1 MADKVTDGQHDIVNP
16 LFRPQALA
24 KVTDPDQLD
33 QSLRLVRPCHLL
45 GFGVVAVVLGAGL
58 VWSLIATAPVKV
70 SGPGVLLSPAGVA
83 AVTTRDTGNIDQL
96 LVRPGDRVVPDQP
109 LALIRS
115 PERIDELRA
124 AEEEASEAQALY
136 QALAEEF
143 AAQDRLQ
150 ADLLARMTAAT
161 AERIR
166 SLEVLVESLTKQRA
180 GEAGLRDKGLVSGR
194 QFLETETQLAQTA
207 HELAMARS
215 HVTELALEKEQQ
227 ASKRQQELAEQRL
240 RAQNLRRHA
249 DNLNRKYERDRHVLA
264 TVSGH
269 VAEIGVDVDDPVS
282 AGQAIARLL
291 IDREEESGLTVIAYL
306 PAAEGKKVKPDMLA
320 QVSPST
326 VKFELEGYVLGRV
339 LRVSELPASR
349 EALLR
354 RLRNTVLVDDL
365 LKQGTPIEIEV
376 ALQQNAAAPSGYAW
390 TSGVGPDI
398 RLEPGTLARTQVVV
412 ERVHLISLLFPAMDY
427 VYGWFKA
434 R

>member
-1 MADKVTDGQHDIVNP
+1 MTDKVTDGQHDNVNP

-58 VWSLIATAPVKV
+58 AWSLIATAPVKV

-161 AERIR
+161 AERIQ

-180 GEAGLRDKGLVSGR
+180 GEAGFSV
-194 QFLETETQLAQTA
+194 
-207 HELAMARS
+207 
-215 HVTELALEKEQQ
+215 
-227 ASKRQQELAEQRL
+227 
-240 RAQNLRRHA
+240 
-249 DNLNRKYERDRHVLA
+249 
-264 TVSGH
+264 
-269 VAEIGVDVDDPVS
+269 
-282 AGQAIARLL
+282 
-291 IDREEESGLTVIAYL
+291 
-306 PAAEGKKVKPDMLA
+306 
-320 QVSPST
+320 
-326 VKFELEGYVLGRV
+326 
-339 LRVSELPASR
+339 
-349 EALLR
+349 
-354 RLRNTVLVDDL
+354 
-365 LKQGTPIEIEV
+365 
-376 ALQQNAAAPSGYAW
+376 
-390 TSGVGPDI
+390 
-398 RLEPGTLARTQVVV
+398 
-412 ERVHLISLLFPAMDY
+412 
-427 VYGWFKA
+427 
-434 R
+434 

>member
-1 MADKVTDGQHDIVNP
+1 MNP
-16 LFRPQALA
+16 LYRPQALA

-33 QSLRLVRPCHLL
+33 QSLRLVRPRHLL
-45 GFGVVAVVLGAGL
+45 GFGVVAAVLVAGL
-58 VWSLIATAPVKV
+58 AWSLIATAPVKV

-83 AVTTRDTGNIDQL
+83 AVTSRDTGNVDQL

-115 PERIDELRA
+115 PERIDELSA

-136 QALAEEF
+136 QALEREF
-143 AAQDRLQ
+143 ASQNRHQ

-161 AERIR
+161 AERIQ
-166 SLEVLVESLTKQRA
+166 SLEALLESLTKQRV
-180 GEAGLRDKGLVSGR
+180 GEASLRDKGMVSSR
-194 QFLETETQLAQTA
+194 QFFETETQLAQTA
-207 HELAMARS
+207 HDLATARNRI
-215 HVTELALEKEQQ
+215 TELALEQEQQ

-240 RAQNLRRHA
+240 RAQNLRRRA
-249 DNLNRKYERDRHVLA
+249 DNLRRDYERDRQVLA
-264 TVSGH
+264 TVTGI
-269 VAEIGVDVDDPVS
+269 VTEIGVDVEDPVK
-282 AGQAIARLL
+282 AGQAIAHLL
-291 IDREEESGLTVIAYL
+291 VDREAERGLTAIAYL

-339 LRVSELPASR
+339 TRVSELPASC

-354 RLRNTVLVDDL
+354 RLRNAVLVDDL
-365 LKQGTPIEIEV
+365 LKNGAPVEIEV
-376 ALQQNAAAPSGYAW
+376 ALQKEATTPSGYAW
-390 TSGVGPDI
+390 TSGIGPDI

>member
-1 MADKVTDGQHDIVNP
+1 MNP
-16 LFRPQALA
+16 LYRPQALA

-33 QSLRLVRPCHLL
+33 QSLRLVRPRHLL
-45 GFGVVAVVLGAGL
+45 GFGVVAAVLVAGL
-58 VWSLIATAPVKV
+58 AWSLIATAPVKV

-83 AVTTRDTGNIDQL
+83 AVTTRDTGHVEQL

-115 PERIDELRA
+115 PERSDELLA

-136 QALAEEF
+136 QALAQEF

-150 ADLLARMTAAT
+150 ADLLTRMTAAT
-161 AERIR
+161 AERIE
-166 SLEVLVESLTKQRA
+166 SLEALLTTLTKQRA
-180 GEAGLRDKGLVSGR
+180 GEAGLRDKGMVSSR
-194 QFLETETQLAQTA
+194 QFFETETQLAQTA
-207 HELAMARS
+207 HELAMARNRI
-215 HVTELALEKEQQ
+215 TELALDQEQQ

-240 RAQNLRRHA
+240 RAQNLRRRA
-249 DNLNRKYERDRHVLA
+249 DNLSRKYERDRQVLA
-264 TVSGH
+264 TVAGL

-282 AGQAIARLL
+282 AGQAIARLVVA
-291 IDREEESGLTVIAYL
+291 REEASGLTAIAYL

-354 RLRNTVLVDDL
+354 RLRNDVLVDDL
-365 LKQGTPIEIEV
+365 LKEGTPIEIEV
-376 ALQQNAAAPSGYAW
+376 ALQEDGSTPSGYAW

>member
-1 MADKVTDGQHDIVNP
+1 MADKVTDGQQDNVNP

-24 KVTDPDQLD
+24 RVTDPDQLD

-161 AERIR
+161 AERIQ

-207 HELAMARS
+207 HELAMARN

-240 RAQNLRRHA
+240 RVQNLRRHA
-249 DNLNRKYERDRHVLA
+249 DNLNRKYERDRQVLA
-264 TVSGH
+264 TVAGH

-282 AGQAIARLL
+282 AGQSIARLL

-365 LKQGTPIEIEV
+365 LKEGTPIEIEV
-376 ALQQNAAAPSGYAW
+376 ALQEDETTPSGYAW